1 MFLGKFAVFVTGLL
15 GVGGLSSG
23 IGQFS
28 GINNYQPQRPFQF
41 GQHHYH
47 QQQQPSNGFGTFG
60 DGISNGYYKSD
71 LKTIDSIQFSDAATA
86 ATANEKEPPSHYAD
100 QFYNY
105 ENKATISKPENN
117 EPKNPGNRS
126 ARANS
131 YRNFVWQSN

>member
-1 MFLGKFAVFVTGLL
+1 MFVTGLL

-23 IGQFS
+23 LGQFS
-28 GINNYQPQRPFQF
+28 GINNYQPQRPFLF
-41 GQHHYH
+41 GQQNH
-47 QQQQPSNGFGTFG
+47 QPSHGFGSFG
-60 DGISNGYYKSD
+60 DGISSGYYKSD
-71 LKTIDSIQFSDAATA
+71 LKTLDSIQFQDVVAGTQSTTA
-86 ATANEKEPPSHYAD
+86 SEKEPSHYAD

-105 ENKATISKPENN
+105 ENKATISKPENK